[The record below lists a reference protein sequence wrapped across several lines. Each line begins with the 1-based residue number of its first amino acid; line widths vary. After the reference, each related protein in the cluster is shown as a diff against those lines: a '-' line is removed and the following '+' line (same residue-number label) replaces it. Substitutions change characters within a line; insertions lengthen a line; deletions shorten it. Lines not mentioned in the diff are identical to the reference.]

1 MQSSS
6 AQRLETKPNELPWQL
21 QLFRLSLKKQ
31 QKLRAL
37 LAVLGKLDG
46 LKCLLI
52 TCGDNNGA
60 LNWHF
65 KEHGGEWSWADAEVD
80 GLEQIGRLTGDPVA
94 QLVKQQPELP
104 FPGDAF
110 DLVVTIDVHEH
121 LKDPQR
127 LNQELYRLAKP
138 GGRVVVTTPNG
149 NPRKL
154 ATRIKRLVGMRPED
168 YGHVVIGYDVPELE
182 AQLLAAGLKPNVQA
196 SYARFFTEMLEL
208 SINFVYVKVLSG
220 RSKAGVEKGQIAPQ
234 NLEQVKSV
242 AKTIQLYS
250 RLYPVFQL
258 ISRLDV
264 LDISGRGYAVIV
276 GSRKE

>member
-6 AQRLETKPNELPWQL
+6 AQRVETKSQERPWQL

-37 LAVLGKLDG
+37 LGVLGELDG

-60 LNWHF
+60 LNWHI
-65 KEHGGEWSWADAEVD
+65 KERGGEWSWADAEPD
-80 GLEQIGRLTGDPVA
+80 SLEQIGQLTGDPVA
-94 QLVKQQPELP
+94 RMNKQRPVLP
-104 FPGDAF
+104 FPGDSF
-110 DLVVTIDVHEH
+110 DLVMTIDVHEH
-121 LKDPQR
+121 LEDPQA
-127 LNQELYRLAKP
+127 LNRELSRLAKS
-138 GGRVVVTTPNG
+138 GGKVVVTTPNG
-149 NPRKL
+149 NPRNL

-182 AQLLAAGLKPNVQA
+182 AQLQAVGLKPFVRA

-208 SINFVYVKVLSG
+208 SINFAYVKVLSG
-220 RSKAGVEKGQIAPQ
+220 RSKARVEKGQIAPQ
-234 NLEQVKSV
+234 NREQVKSV
-242 AKTIQLYS
+242 EKTIKLYS
-250 RLYPVFQL
+250 RLYPLFQL

-264 LDISGRGYAVIV
+264 LDFSGRGYAVIV
-276 GSRKE
+276 GSRKD